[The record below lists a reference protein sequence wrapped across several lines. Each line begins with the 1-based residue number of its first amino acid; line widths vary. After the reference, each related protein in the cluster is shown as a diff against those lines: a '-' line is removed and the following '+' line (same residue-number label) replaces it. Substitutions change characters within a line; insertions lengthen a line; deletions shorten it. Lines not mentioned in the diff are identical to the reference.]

1 MRGSLKLGRIAGIE
15 LSIHWTFSLL
25 LLFIIYNNY
34 RAGHDIAQ
42 IIWSV
47 VFILCIFFTV
57 FLHELGHSLTA
68 KKFGINTKDIT
79 LLPIGGVARL
89 ESIPE
94 KPKEEFA
101 VAIAGP
107 LVNLAIAFLTFFFV
121 DFSDIEHA
129 EENLIQ
135 GINAGNFLFHFFVV
149 NIWLSVFNLIPAF
162 PMDGGRVLRAVLS
175 HYIGRVK
182 ATNIAAR
189 IGQLLALGFII
200 VGFYINPFLIFIGL
214 FIMFGAQGE
223 LSMVT
228 TSSLLKGN
236 VLKDI
241 TMTRFE
247 TLEAS
252 DTLMVAVGKLLNG
265 TSKSFLIVENK
276 IPVGTLN
283 RDQMIKALS
292 DSGKETVVSAI
303 MSKNLLSFDANS
315 PIEEV
320 YKTMGEQKQELAL
333 VLENNNFIGVIDTE
347 NIMEY
352 IMIRS
357 AVVK

>member
-1 MRGSLKLGRIAGIE
+1 MKGSLRLGKIAGIE

-34 RAGHDIAQ
+34 RAGHDLVQ
-42 IIWSV
+42 IVWSL
-47 VFILCIFFTV
+47 VFILCIFVTI

-79 LLPIGGVARL
+79 LLPIGGLARL
-89 ESIPE
+89 ERIPE
-94 KPKEEFA
+94 KPNEELA

-107 LVNLAIAFLTFFFV
+107 LVNLSIAFVTYFFV

-175 HYIGRVK
+175 HYIGRLK

-189 IGQLLALGFII
+189 IGQVLALGFI
-200 VGFYINPFLIFIGL
+200 VLGFYINPFLILIGL

-236 VLKDI
+236 KIKDI
-241 TMTRFE
+241 VMTRFE
-247 TLEAS
+247 TLES
-252 DTLMVAVGKLLNG
+252 TDTLVTAVGKLLNG
-265 TSKSFLIVENK
+265 TSKSFLILEDK
-276 IPVGTLN
+276 KPIGTLN
-283 RDQMIKALS
+283 RDQMIKALT
-292 DSGKETVVSAI
+292 DTGKETLVANV
-303 MSKNLLSFDANS
+303 MSKTILSFNADS
-315 PIEEV
+315 LIEDV
-320 YKTMGEQKQELAL
+320 YKSMGEQKQELTM
-333 VLENNNFIGVIDTE
+333 VLENDIFIGVIDTE
-347 NIMEY
+347 NIMEF